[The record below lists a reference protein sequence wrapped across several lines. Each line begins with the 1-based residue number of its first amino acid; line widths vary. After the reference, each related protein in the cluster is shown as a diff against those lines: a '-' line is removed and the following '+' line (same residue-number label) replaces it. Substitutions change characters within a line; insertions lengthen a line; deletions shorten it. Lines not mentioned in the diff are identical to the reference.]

1 MASREN
7 EGMNESEPEC
17 SAHDGLLHDWNQ
29 DDAGDWP
36 AFPLI
41 VDETLRDGLQ
51 SPSAHDPPLEKKIEL
66 LHMMS
71 YLGVDCAA
79 LGYPASHQRQYADV
93 LALATELAEQRLGVQ
108 ACCAAR
114 TVEADIAPIAEIAQR
129 AGIGMQVGMFIGSSP
144 IRKKLQGWSLDDV
157 VRLTERAVRF
167 AVAQGLSVM
176 YVTED
181 TTRSSPE
188 ALERLYTVAIENGA
202 SRVCVAD
209 TVGYATPSGA
219 ANVVRFVKRI
229 VERSGREVGIDWHGH
244 SDRGLALANSLAAW
258 AAGAERCHGTA
269 LGIGERSG
277 NVPVEQLLANLVL
290 LGKRDADL
298 GVLPAYVRSAATALG
313 FHVPPHQPLVGRDA
327 FRTATG
333 THAAAILRAEET
345 GDPWLADRI
354 YCGVPAGVVGREQVI
369 EIGPLSGEAN
379 VLHWLG
385 RNGLGR
391 DEGLVSMLLEAA
403 KHSERVLD
411 EAEVLELVE
420 QWRELTERGV
430 ARTRQPGGSAGS
442 VTRLNKRVVGLE
454 RSVRGGVR

>member
-1 MASREN
+1 MASSEI
-7 EGMNESEPEC
+7 EGINRDEPEH
-17 SAHDGLLHDWNQ
+17 ATHDGLLHDWNQ
-29 DDAGDWP
+29 GDLGAWP
-36 AFPLI
+36 ALPLL

-51 SPSAHDPPLEKKIEL
+51 SPSAHDPPLEKKLEL

-79 LGYPASHQRQYADV
+79 LGYPASHARQYADV
-93 LALATELAEQRLGVQ
+93 LALASEIAAHRLDVQ

-114 TVEADIAPIAEIAQR
+114 TVESDIAPIAEISQR
-129 AGIGMQVGMFIGSSP
+129 AGIPMQVGLFIGSSP
-144 IRKKLQGWSLDDV
+144 IRKKLQNWSLDDV
-157 VRLTERAVRF
+157 VRLTEKAVRF
-167 AVAQGLSVM
+167 AVEHGLSVM

-219 ANVVRFVKRI
+219 TNLVSFVKRI
-229 VERSGREVGIDWHGH
+229 VERSGAQVGIDWHGH

-277 NVPVEQLLANLVL
+277 NAAIEQLLANLVV

-298 GVLPAYVRSAATALG
+298 AVLPAYVRSAATALG

-333 THAAAILRAEET
+333 THAAAILRAEEA
-345 GDPWLADRI
+345 GDPWLAERI
-354 YCGVPAGVVGREQVI
+354 YSGVPAGVVGREQVI

-385 RNGLGR
+385 RRGITP
-391 DEGLVSMLLEAA
+391 EPSLVSMLLEAA
-403 KHSERVLD
+403 KHSEEVLD
-411 EAEVLELVE
+411 EPQVLELVE
-420 QWRELTERGV
+420 QWRELSERGV
-430 ARTRQPGGSAGS
+430 SRARNASAPRL
-442 VTRLNKRVVGLE
+442 VTRLPLKRPNLE
-454 RSVRGGVR
+454 RNVRGGAR